1 MVEFTRDRNDAVFQ
15 FASAERGDRCARIQA
30 RRFYRHT
37 EVKARMGKGTR
48 KLEMIPAMPA
58 LFIDD
63 MVGGYGTFLLEMGG
77 RDDYATI
84 SIRLPSGS
92 LITAS

>member
-1 MVEFTRDRNDAVFQ
+1 
-15 FASAERGDRCARIQA
+15 
-30 RRFYRHT
+30 
-37 EVKARMGKGTR
+37 MGKGTR